1 MPIPMA
7 VARFNRRVTNHI
19 TRPFAAWLPGFA
31 VVHHVG
37 RRTGRAYRTP
47 VDAFRASDGYV
58 FALTYGADTDW
69 VRNVVAAGGCE
80 IRTRGRR
87 VRLGEPTIEVDARC
101 SAVPGPVRPILR
113 ALHVD
118 HFLTMRAASASA

>member
-47 VDAFRASDGYV
+47 VDAFRTSDGYV
-58 FALTYGADTDW
+58 FALTYGPGTDW
-69 VRNVVAAGGCE
+69 VRNVLAADGCE
-80 IRTRGRR
+80 IRTRGRL
-87 VRLGEPTIEVDARC
+87 VRLTAPKLLVDPEC
-101 SAVPGPVRPILR
+101 SAVPALVRPILR
-113 ALHVD
+113 LLHVD
-118 HFLTMRAASASA
+118 HFLTIRSV

>member
-37 RRTGRAYRTP
+37 RRSGRAYRTP
-47 VDAFRASDGYV
+47 VDAFRAPDGYV
-58 FALTYGADTDW
+58 FALTYGAGTDW

-80 IRTRGRR
+80 IRTRGRM
-87 VRLGEPTIEVDARC
+87 VRLSAPTVVVDPRC
-101 SAVPGPVRPILR
+101 SAVAALVRPILR

-118 HFLTMRAASASA
+118 HFLTMHAA